1 MYINFTA
8 CDSCGA
14 FKEWELGIVKS
25 NGEIFTNKTIPDWV
39 MIDELDSRDNTMN
52 SLANNV
58 TNSFEIVVYNN
69 HTSFIQASHTMC
81 KSIRCN
87 LRWGVY
93 TLKTPA
99 GSNLIRKGS
108 LGAKLHSGSTMT
120 RKSVNLTRN
129 MTQRWVTLTPFYVRS
144 AKSWQNSG
152 SLLTRNWVIPPTD
165 PFPGNADPGVFRV

>member
-1 MYINFTA
+1 
-8 CDSCGA
+8 
-14 FKEWELGIVKS
+14 
-25 NGEIFTNKTIPDWV
+25 
-39 MIDELDSRDNTMN
+39 MN

-58 TNSFEIVVYNN
+58 TNSFETVVYNN

-129 MTQRWVTLTPFYVRS
+129 MTQSWGHSDPILCQVCKELTKFRVTFDPELSYYPQRTLSRVTLTRVFLEYRRS
-144 AKSWQNSG
+144 MY
-152 SLLTRNWVIPPTD
+152 
-165 PFPGNADPGVFRV
+165 